1 MKNMKKA
8 NKGFTLVE
16 LIVVV
21 TILAILA
28 TIAFLTLGTYTGD
41 TRDSKRVAQSR
52 SLFNKIEITRAKN
65 GASYESF
72 LKGTPTAETALKGN
86 TITTLKKWELDFTKI
101 GESETAFKL
110 PVEGEKYV
118 ALVGHTDATAG
129 KDARD
134 CMVILTYDETSN
146 GTSGK
151 TTPGHKNIN
160 STGNCLDTDLKL
172 NDLTDA
178 NAKALFIPN

>member
-52 SLFNKIEITRAKN
+52 SLFNKIEITRAKS
-65 GASYESF
+65 GQSYTDF
-72 LKGTPTAETALKGN
+72 IKDDTAVTKPTDAT
-86 TITTLKKWELDFTKI
+86 KKWVLNFEKV
-101 GESETAFKL
+101 GESATAFKL
-110 PVEGEKYV
+110 PVEGEKYIV
-118 ALVGHTDATAG
+118 VTKSIAAVPASSGVEATDARECLA
-129 KDARD
+129 
-134 CMVILTYDETSN
+134 ILTYDETGN
-146 GTSGK
+146 GTAGSNK
-151 TTPGHKNIN
+151 KVNI
-160 STGNCLDTDLKL
+160 TGNCLDS
-172 NDLTDA
+172 DLTLTGMD
-178 NAKALFIPN
+178 KADFGIN